1 MRLFRSPSETQLQ
14 FHCWCVFF
22 LHGDNL
28 VVETEPEASRKEKQE
43 KNQHENN
50 EERRQEGR
58 GVTAEN
64 EKKVVG
70 KSEEGK

>member
-1 MRLFRSPSETQLQ
+1 MFS
-14 FHCWCVFF
+14 F

-28 VVETEPEASRKEKQE
+28 VVETEPEASRKK
-43 KNQHENN
+43 KENMKKTN
-50 EERRQEGR
+50 TKTTRRGDRKEGR

-64 EKKVVG
+64 EKKVAG

>member
-1 MRLFRSPSETQLQ
+1 MFS
-14 FHCWCVFF
+14 F

-28 VVETEPEASRKEKQE
+28 VVETEPEASRKKKKHE
-43 KNQHENN
+43 KNKHENN

-58 GVTAEN
+58 GMTAED
-64 EKKVVG
+64 EKKVAG